1 MFLIL
6 FILTLGSNRSASLL
20 QETCCGNG
28 HVSTVQSTGGT
39 MYIIFET
46 DDTVVNTGF
55 RISYILEGAPTS
67 TIGTTVV
74 ATAGNYLSHK
84 MGFMG
89 LWCLTPRLTI
99 FQLFR
104 GGQFYW

>member
-67 TIGTTVV
+67 TIGTTVAV
-74 ATAGNYLSHK
+74 AAGNYLTTCVISAYRH
-84 MGFMG
+84 
-89 LWCLTPRLTI
+89 
-99 FQLFR
+99 
-104 GGQFYW
+104 

>member
-1 MFLIL
+1 MFLVL
-6 FILTLGSNRSASLL
+6 FMLTLGSNRNASLL
-20 QETCCGNG
+20 QETCCGNS

-46 DDTVVNTGF
+46 DNTVVDTGF

-67 TIGTTVV
+67 TMGTT
-74 ATAGNYLSHK
+74 AAGYYLSHK

-89 LWCLTPRLTI
+89 L
-99 FQLFR
+99 FQLYCGSR
-104 GGQFYW
+104 FYSVHLAMKSHH